1 MKVLSLFD
9 GISCGRIALERAGI
23 PVEAYH
29 ASEIEKN
36 AIKVSQRAYPDIV
49 QIGDVTKVSGYDYQ
63 DFDMLI
69 GGSPC
74 FVAGTL
80 VTTSDGLKPIEDVKR
95 DERVLTHKNRFRKVV
110 VPMVKSAK
118 GVYNIKIQG
127 SPKTQATAEHPFYV
141 REMYREFDSET
152 RKNVR
157 KWTEPKWVEA
167 KDLLPTKHF
176 VGFAENT
183 ESKNPHNIS
192 EEEAW
197 LLGRYIADGYTRT
210 GLRSGRKN
218 SYNNQVSFCIGK
230 HKLSSFLEN
239 VTEYYAGISEDRT
252 VYKARIISPRL
263 TELALLCGKGAEN
276 KEIPSLLMDLP
287 TKLLKCVLDGYM
299 SGDGSYIKN
308 TKVHKASTV
317 SKKLVYSLGQAVQK
331 VYKTPYTIS
340 YTVRPKTAV
349 IEGRIVNQRDT
360 YTILF
365 RKEIKKQNNAVYI
378 DGMLWN
384 PVKKVEYD
392 ENWEGLVY
400 NFEVEDDNSYVANNA
415 TVHNCTDLSVYKLDR
430 GERDGL
436 EGKQSSLFFQYERIF
451 KEMKPKYFLLEN
463 VPMAQEWQDVITDI
477 LGVEPIRINSNL
489 VSAADRKRL
498 YWTNIPGIEQ
508 PEDKGIILRDIAQP
522 AEEVADKY
530 WYDRPFVYNGDD
542 KKVQCTIDISGHRN
556 MKEVYNLNGKSNTLL
571 AYGAGG
577 NRQKKLYQ
585 DGRCRKM
592 TPLEYERCQTLP
604 DNYTNSISD
613 SARYSAIGNGWTVD
627 IIAHIF
633 SYIPKSGI
641 Q

>member
-69 GGSPC
+69 GGSP
-74 FVAGTL
+74 
-80 VTTSDGLKPIEDVKR
+80 
-95 DERVLTHKNRFRKVV
+95 
-110 VPMVKSAK
+110 
-118 GVYNIKIQG
+118 
-127 SPKTQATAEHPFYV
+127 
-141 REMYREFDSET
+141 
-152 RKNVR
+152 
-157 KWTEPKWVEA
+157 
-167 KDLLPTKHF
+167 
-176 VGFAENT
+176 
-183 ESKNPHNIS
+183 
-192 EEEAW
+192 
-197 LLGRYIADGYTRT
+197 
-210 GLRSGRKN
+210 
-218 SYNNQVSFCIGK
+218 
-230 HKLSSFLEN
+230 
-239 VTEYYAGISEDRT
+239 
-252 VYKARIISPRL
+252 
-263 TELALLCGKGAEN
+263 
-276 KEIPSLLMDLP
+276 
-287 TKLLKCVLDGYM
+287 
-299 SGDGSYIKN
+299 
-308 TKVHKASTV
+308 
-317 SKKLVYSLGQAVQK
+317 
-331 VYKTPYTIS
+331 
-340 YTVRPKTAV
+340 
-349 IEGRIVNQRDT
+349 
-360 YTILF
+360 
-365 RKEIKKQNNAVYI
+365 
-378 DGMLWN
+378 
-384 PVKKVEYD
+384 
-392 ENWEGLVY
+392 
-400 NFEVEDDNSYVANNA
+400 
-415 TVHNCTDLSVYKLDR
+415 CTDLSVYKLDR

-522 AEEVADKY
+522 AETVADKY
-530 WYDRPFVYNGDD
+530 WYDKPFVYNGDD

-571 AYGAGG
+571 ADGAGG
-577 NRQKKLYQ
+577 NRQKNLYQ

-592 TPLEYERCQTLP
+592 TPLEYERCQTIP
-604 DNYTNSISD
+604 DNYSDCISD

-633 SYIPKSGI
+633 SYIPEVTNEKI
-641 Q
+641 